1 MEGPGHIQSP
11 PRPPAQVSPTEH
23 PLAPW
28 SPASSPSP
36 FLSLSIL
43 ISIRLSIR
51 LSHNPVPLTPPVP
64 QSAHAPGGRRTFRRS
79 LIRPENRPPPS
90 PPFPVPRGFRS
101 PGNPGTCRLIHR
113 RLLPHHTS
121 ADGSPALPF
130 ARPRPLRLHPGEPVP
145 YHHPPPCTPAEGRP
159 VEPIVPLS
167 QAGNLYPSEEADPAF
182 PHRASEP
189 RHSPRRPARQKLL
202 PAPYPREVPGQI
214 APLPGWAFL
223 PPRPPRAPPPP
234 PSLAR
239 CDPRTEESEVPRP
252 TLPDFSRL
260 RVTGSLRRRSSP
272 RIRARRELVNPGKSA
287 LPAGAAAAP
296 SVAES
301 RA

>member
-1 MEGPGHIQSP
+1 MLREPPDIPKIPHPPGK
-11 PRPPAQVSPTEH
+11 PPAAIASVPGAKRIPLSRKSRDLPPHSPL
-23 PLAPW
+23 PAPE
-28 SPASSPSP
+28 AHIRRPS
-36 FLSLSIL
+36 
-43 ISIRLSIR
+43 
-51 LSHNPVPLTPPVP
+51 
-64 QSAHAPGGRRTFRRS
+64 
-79 LIRPENRPPPS
+79 
-90 PPFPVPRGFRS
+90 
-101 PGNPGTCRLIHR
+101 
-113 RLLPHHTS
+113 
-121 ADGSPALPF
+121 SPALPF

-145 YHHPPPCTPAEGRP
+145 YHHPPPCTPAEGHP

-202 PAPYPREVPGQI
+202 PAPYPREGPGQI

-223 PPRPPRAPPPP
+223 SPRPPRAPPPP

-260 RVTGSLRRRSSP
+260 RVTGSLRRRSSL
-272 RIRARRELVNPGKSA
+272 RIHARREQVNHARRAFPQAPPRRPSRSPVPHPQGKGDA
-287 LPAGAAAAP
+287 
-296 SVAES
+296 
-301 RA
+301 

>member
-1 MEGPGHIQSP
+1 MESPGQIPSP
-11 PRPPAQVSPTEH
+11 TRPQDPVSPSEH

-145 YHHPPPCTPAEGRP
+145 YHHPPPCTPAEGSP
-159 VEPIVPLS
+159 VEPIVNPETAGEPVIPGNDGSRIYSPRQLAPS
-167 QAGNLYPSEEADPAF
+167 QATAP
-182 PHRASEP
+182 
-189 RHSPRRPARQKLL
+189 RPAK
-202 PAPYPREVPGQI
+202 A
-214 APLPGWAFL
+214 
-223 PPRPPRAPPPP
+223 PPRPLSPGRSGADCATPRMSLSAPAA
-234 PSLAR
+234 SA
-239 CDPRTEESEVPRP
+239 
-252 TLPDFSRL
+252 
-260 RVTGSLRRRSSP
+260 RSSASSLP
-272 RIRARRELVNPGKSA
+272 GTMQSAPGRI
-287 LPAGAAAAP
+287 
-296 SVAES
+296 
-301 RA
+301 

>member
-1 MEGPGHIQSP
+1 MESPGQIPSP
-11 PRPPAQVSPTEH
+11 TRPQDPVSPSEH

-121 ADGSPALPF
+121 ADGSPELHF
-130 ARPRPLRLHPGEPVP
+130 ARPRHLRLHPGEPVP
-145 YHHPPPCTPAEGRP
+145 HHHPPSGTPAEGRP
-159 VEPIVPLS
+159 EHLIVPLS
-167 QAGNLYPSEEADPAF
+167 HAGNPLSPEKADPVF
-182 PHRASEP
+182 TPRASEP
-189 RHSPRRPARQKLL
+189 RHRPRRPARQKLL
-202 PAPYPREVPGQI
+202 PAPYPREGPGGRWGLSPDGPFCPRGLR
-214 APLPGWAFL
+214 ALLRLL
-223 PPRPPRAPPPP
+223 PPWHDAIRARKNLRCRVP
-234 PSLAR
+234 PSLIPPPQGPGR
-239 CDPRTEESEVPRP
+239 
-252 TLPDFSRL
+252 
-260 RVTGSLRRRSSP
+260 LRRR
-272 RIRARRELVNPGKSA
+272 
-287 LPAGAAAAP
+287 
-296 SVAES
+296 
-301 RA
+301 